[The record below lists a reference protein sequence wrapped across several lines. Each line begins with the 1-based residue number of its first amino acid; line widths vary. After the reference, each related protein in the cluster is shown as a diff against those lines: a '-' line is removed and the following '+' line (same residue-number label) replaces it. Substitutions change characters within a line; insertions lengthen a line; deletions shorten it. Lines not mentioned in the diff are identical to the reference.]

1 MIHSILYDN
10 NLTLTAPLS
19 ALIWRAILALTLG
32 YAAFIAEVFKA
43 GIQAVGQGQ
52 YEAAQSLGLSA

>member
-1 MIHSILYDN
+1 
-10 NLTLTAPLS
+10 LTLTAPLS